1 MRQKRSA
8 LFRGRHF
15 ADEIIVLCVRWY
27 LRYSLSYRDLAEIMR
42 ERNLFVDPSTIW
54 RWVQRYAPELN
65 VRIRRE
71 LRPTN
76 GSWRT
81 DETYVRVAG
90 RWTYLYRAVDST
102 GATIDFLLSE
112 TRDLTA
118 ARNFF
123 QKALASPGHPRP
135 RVITVDGNPS
145 YPTVIDELKQQ
156 RALGRRCYCRVVPYL
171 NNIVEQDHRAI
182 KRRVNACLG
191 FRSFDGAQRTIQG
204 YQAMHM
210 IRKGQVR
217 WLAKGDVR
225 EQVRFINVTFGLAA

>member
-1 MRQKRSA
+1 MVYKRPA

-15 ADEIIVLCVRWY
+15 TDEIIVLCVRWY
-27 LRYSLSYRDLAEIMR
+27 LRYSLSYRDLTEIMC
-42 ERNLFVDPSTIW
+42 ERNLSIDPSTIW

-65 VRIRRE
+65 ERLRRE
-71 LRPTN
+71 LKPTN

-112 TRDLTA
+112 TRGLSA

-171 NNIVEQDHRAI
+171 NNLVEQDHRAI
-182 KRRVNACLG
+182 KRRVNVWV
-191 FRSFDGAQRTIQG
+191 FVRSMGP
-204 YQAMHM
+204 
-210 IRKGQVR
+210 K
-217 WLAKGDVR
+217 
-225 EQVRFINVTFGLAA
+225 ERFKVTKR

>member
-1 MRQKRSA
+1 MRKNRPA

-15 ADEIIVLCVRWY
+15 EDIIIVLCVRWY
-27 LRYSLSYRDLAEIMR
+27 LRYSLSYRDLEEMML
-42 ERNLFVDPSTIW
+42 ERGLSVDHTTVW

-65 VRIRRE
+65 KRIRRE
-71 LRPTN
+71 VKSTN

-102 GATIDFLLSE
+102 GSTIDFLLSE
-112 TRDLTA
+112 TRDLEA
-118 ARNFF
+118 ARRFF
-123 QKALASPGHPRP
+123 QKALAAPGHPRP

-145 YPTVIDELKQQ
+145 YPTVIQELK
-156 RALGRRCYCRVVPYL
+156 RAGMLGRRCRCHPVRYL

-182 KRRVNACLG
+182 KRRINAKLG
-191 FRSFDGAQRTIQG
+191 FRSFDGAWRTIQG
-204 YQAMHM
+204 YEAIHM

-217 WLAKGDVR
+217 WLPKGDVV
-225 EQVRFINVTFGLAA
+225 EQVQFINATLGLAA